1 MTTLANGWLDTGSYL
16 GGGIEHLLLAYGMPI
31 IAILFVLGV
40 WLRTKSGPAAL
51 GAIVMGAIVWYG
63 VANMGALANKT
74 GDDLNGGDGSGYSAP
89 VPGGSGSLPADGS
102 R

>member
-1 MTTLANGWLDTGSYL
+1 MNTLASSWLETGNYL
-16 GGGIEHLLLAYGMPI
+16 GGGIEHLLLAWGLPI

-40 WLRTKSGPAAL
+40 WLRTRSGPAAL

-63 VANMGALANKT
+63 VANMGALASKT
-74 GDDLNGGDGSGYSAP
+74 ADDLDGGDGSGYSAP
-89 VPGGSGSLPADGS
+89 VSGGSGSLPADGS